1 MSIIRNVCVIGG
13 TGFVGSVLV
22 NQLSAAG
29 YHVTVLTRFRER
41 AKHLILLPEVQ
52 VVDCNIY
59 DDLALKSAVQGAD
72 AVVNLV
78 GILFSTAKMSF
89 KRVHAD
95 LPLRIATICHQLGIK
110 RLLHMSAL
118 KAGADAPSE
127 YLRSKAAGEVAVKSI
142 ADLYVTTFRPSIIFG
157 AGDGFFNLFAGLAK
171 IMPVVLLAMPGARFQ
186 PIFVEDVARAFVTSL
201 ENIDTYGKSYDL
213 GGPKVYSLRDLV
225 AYTVKTIGLKRTIV
239 GLSDRL
245 SYLQACMMEFSPI
258 KLMTRDNY
266 YSMQVDSVTNASFP
280 EVFNFSPK
288 ALEAVVPEYLAH
300 DAPRQT
306 YMRFRGHA
314 GR

>member
-1 MSIIRNVCVIGG
+1 
-13 TGFVGSVLV
+13 
-22 NQLSAAG
+22 
-29 YHVTVLTRFRER
+29 
-41 AKHLILLPEVQ
+41 
-52 VVDCNIY
+52 VVDCNIH
-59 DDLALKSAVQGAD
+59 DNTALKSALQGAD
-72 AVVNLV
+72 AVINLV
-78 GILFSTAKMSF
+78 GILFSNANMSF

-95 LPLRIATICHQLGIK
+95 LPLRVATICQQLGIK

-118 KAGADAPSE
+118 KASADAPSE

-142 ADLYVTTFRPSIIFG
+142 ADLHVTIFRPSIIFG

-171 IMPVVLLAMPGARFQ
+171 IMPVILLAMPSARFQ
-186 PIFVEDVARAFVTSL
+186 PIFVDDVARAFVTSL
-201 ENIDTYGKSYDL
+201 ENIDTYGQSYDL

-245 SYLQACMMEFSPI
+245 SYLQAYMMEFSPI

-280 EVFNFSPK
+280 AVFNFSPK
-288 ALEAVVPEYLAH
+288 ALEAVVPEYLAQ

-306 YMRFRGHA
+306 YMRFRGQA